1 MIVLAYYSGVNYL
14 LELYFWLILGALALI
29 SLTIYFGRPKGSQYQ
44 KDIEME
50 ILEGNIED
58 VESNHPQYNHDTKN
72 KEIKEEQIEEE
83 EEKDIE
89 ILIAEEKR
97 NWALSFAVF
106 GLIFVMVGGI
116 LLFISDSDFS
126 VFLGSCM
133 IYIGLLSVVKGISF
147 QIPEEKYI
155 INNSIS
161 IFVFFLNFFLLFS
174 LLEIIGDEPM
184 MEKSEGRRVG
194 DFVLVYVLPYML
206 WRIVPSTNIEGF
218 EAKADDS
225 IPEAVIINEFDEE
238 EGKAIR
244 DFAEEDEDE
253 YFSEEYNGNYEEGGD
268 E

>member
-1 MIVLAYYSGVNYL
+1 V
-14 LELYFWLILGALALI
+14 GALALI
-29 SLTIYFGRPKGSQYQ
+29 SLTIFFGRPKESQYH
-44 KDIEME
+44 KDME
-50 ILEGNIED
+50 ILEGNIEEL
-58 VESNHPQYNHDTKN
+58 ESNHPKYNDTKN

-89 ILIAEEKR
+89 VLIAEEKR

-133 IYIGLLSVVKGISF
+133 IYIGLLSIVKGISF

-155 INNSIS
+155 INNFIS
-161 IFVFFLNFFLLFS
+161 IFVFFLNFFLLFY

-184 MEKSEGRRVG
+184 MEKSEGRKFG
-194 DFVLVYVLPYML
+194 DFVLVFVLPYML

-225 IPEAVIINEFDEE
+225 IPEAVIINEFGEE
-238 EGKAIR
+238 EGRAIR
-244 DFAEEDEDE
+244 DFAEEDEDD
-253 YFSEEYNGNYEEGGD
+253 YFSEEYSENYEEGD

>member
-1 MIVLAYYSGVNYL
+1 MLAYYSGVNYL
-14 LELYFWLILGALALI
+14 LELYFWLILGALALV
-29 SLTIYFGRPKGSQYQ
+29 SLTIYFGRPKDSRYQ

-50 ILEGNIED
+50 IDEGNIEEL
-58 VESNHPQYNHDTKN
+58 ESNHPNYNQDTRN
-72 KEIKEEQIEEE
+72 KEIKEQIKEE

-89 ILIAEEKR
+89 VLIAQEKR

-116 LLFISDSDFS
+116 LLFIFDADFL

-133 IYIGLLSVVKGISF
+133 VYIGLLSIVKGISF
-147 QIPEEKYI
+147 QIPEEKYT

-161 IFVFFLNFFLLFS
+161 IFVFFLNFFLLFY

-184 MEKSEGRRVG
+184 MEKSEVRRVG

-218 EAKADDS
+218 EAKADDP

-238 EGKAIR
+238 EGRGIR

-253 YFSEEYNGNYEEGGD
+253 YFSEEYNESYEEGGD
-268 E
+268 G

>member
-1 MIVLAYYSGVNYL
+1 MLTYYSGVNYL

-29 SLTIYFGRPKGSQYQ
+29 SITIFFGRPKESQYH

-58 VESNHPQYNHDTKN
+58 VESKYPWYDHDIKN

-83 EEKDIE
+83 KDIE
-89 ILIAEEKR
+89 VLIAEEKR

-106 GLIFVMVGGI
+106 GLIFVMVGGS

-133 IYIGLLSVVKGISF
+133 IYIGLLSIVKGISF
-147 QIPEEKYI
+147 QIPKEKYI

-161 IFVFFLNFFLLFS
+161 LFVFFLNFFLLYY
-174 LLEIIGDEPM
+174 LLEIIGDKPM
-184 MEKSEGRRVG
+184 MEKSEGRRFG

-218 EAKADDS
+218 ETKADDS
-225 IPEAVIINEFDEE
+225 IVEAVMINEFDEE
-238 EGKAIR
+238 EGRAIR

-253 YFSEEYNGNYEEGGD
+253 YFSEEYNESYVEGGD

>member
-1 MIVLAYYSGVNYL
+1 MVVLAYYSGVNYL
-14 LELYFWLILGALALI
+14 LELYFWLILGALTLI
-29 SLTIYFGRPKGSQYQ
+29 SITIYFGRPKDSQYQ

-50 ILEGNIED
+50 IFEGNIEEL
-58 VESNHPQYNHDTKN
+58 ESNQPNYNHDTKN

-83 EEKDIE
+83 KDIE
-89 ILIAEEKR
+89 VLIAEEKR

-106 GLIFVMVGGI
+106 GLIFVMVGGS

-133 IYIGLLSVVKGISF
+133 IYIGLLSIVKGISF
-147 QIPEEKYI
+147 QIPKEKYI

-161 IFVFFLNFFLLFS
+161 LFVFFLNFFLLYY
-174 LLEIIGDEPM
+174 LLEIIGDKPM
-184 MEKSEGRRVG
+184 MEKSEGRRFG

-218 EAKADDS
+218 ETKADDS
-225 IPEAVIINEFDEE
+225 IVEAVMINEFDEE
-238 EGKAIR
+238 EGRAIR
-244 DFAEEDEDE
+244 DFAEEDENE
-253 YFSEEYNGNYEEGGD
+253 YFSEEYNESYVEGGD

>member
-29 SLTIYFGRPKGSQYQ
+29 SLTIYFGRPKNSQYQ
-44 KDIEME
+44 KDSEME
-50 ILEGNIED
+50 ILEGNIEEL
-58 VESNHPQYNHDTKN
+58 ESNHPKYNHDTKN
-72 KEIKEEQIEEE
+72 KEIKEEQIEEK

-97 NWALSFAVF
+97 SWALSFAVF

-116 LLFISDSDFS
+116 LLFISDSDFP

-147 QIPEEKYI
+147 QIPKEKYI

-161 IFVFFLNFFLLFS
+161 IFVFFLNFFLLFY

-194 DFVLVYVLPYML
+194 DFFLVYVLPYML
-206 WRIVPSTNIEGF
+206 WRIVPSTNIEGL

-225 IPEAVIINEFDEE
+225 IPEAVIITEFDEE
-238 EGKAIR
+238 EGRAIR

-253 YFSEEYNGNYEEGGD
+253 YFSEEYNESYVEGGD